1 MAAGRAEPLHSERT
15 SYSQV
20 FGIVTTIATP
30 PTEVVMTFNPT
41 TPQGF
46 PGTIG
51 RTIAES
57 TPHFPSHEGDGTKPN
72 ILIVLLDDVGFA
84 DFGCYGS

>member
-1 MAAGRAEPLHSERT
+1 
-15 SYSQV
+15 
-20 FGIVTTIATP
+20 
-30 PTEVVMTFNPT
+30 MTFNPT

-57 TPHFPSHEGDGTKPN
+57 TPHFPSHDGDGTKPN